1 LKLQPISPHR
11 LVGLTQSPNKENPI
25 STLPGKYNRIISI
38 SQHQWFGTPFLIS
51 YINRIMFD

>member
-51 YINRIMFD
+51 YIN